1 MAQKNWRKN
10 QSKDSYFITARK
22 LGYRSRSVF
31 KLIEINKKYNILKKE
46 SLILDIGSSPGGWSE
61 FIVGN
66 CQIKNLVAN
75 DIQLMKPIDDVKFI
89 HGDFTEDSVKKQIKS
104 SNNNKKFNLILSDIS
119 TNKTGNK
126 VTDQY
131 QFYNIAENILEFSI
145 NGLTSNGVLAI
156 KVFMGLGFDDFK
168 NDLSHFFEH
177 VYIFKPKSSRA
188 ESKETYAIGKKIR
201 YTQNL

>member
-1 MAQKNWRKN
+1 MAQKNWRTN
-10 QSKDSYFITARK
+10 QSKDNYFIKARK

-66 CQIKNLVAN
+66 YQIKNLVAN
-75 DIQLMKPIDDVKFI
+75 DIQLMKSIHEVTFI

-104 SNNNKKFNLILSDIS
+104 SNKDKRFNLILSDIS
-119 TNKTGNK
+119 TKKTGNK

-145 NGLTSNGVLAI
+145 NGLTSNGVLVI
-156 KVFMGLGFDDFK
+156 KVFMGLGFDDFA
-168 NDLSHFFEH
+168 NDLRYFFEH

-188 ESKETYAIGKKIR
+188 ESKETYAIAKKIR

>member
-1 MAQKNWRKN
+1 MAQKNWRKK
-10 QSKDSYFITARK
+10 QSEDSYFITARK

-61 FIVGN
+61 FIVSN
-66 CQIKNLVAN
+66 YQIKNLVAN

-145 NGLTSNGVLAI
+145 SGLTSNGVLAI

>member
-10 QSKDSYFITARK
+10 QSKDSYFIKARK

-31 KLIEINKKYNILKKE
+31 KLIEINQKYNILKKE
-46 SLILDIGSSPGGWSE
+46 SLILDIGCSPGGWSE

-66 CQIKNLVAN
+66 YQIKNLVAN
-75 DIQLMKPIDDVKFI
+75 DIELMKPIDEVTFI

-119 TNKTGNK
+119 TNKTGNN

-145 NGLTSNGVLAI
+145 NGLTSNGVLVI
-156 KVFMGLGFDDFK
+156 KVFMGLGFDDFT
-168 NDLSHFFEH
+168 NDLNHFFEH